1 MKKSHSRIIDGIVNE
16 KGFITDFCE
25 ASFREAE
32 QAVKKTSVCAD
43 GRRDYRQ
50 QPFITIDDQ
59 DAKDFDDAIWCIES
73 SRGGGKLIV
82 AIADVAAY
90 VPPGGELDKAA
101 KNRGTSVYLP
111 DRVLPM
117 LPEAISN
124 EACSIKPGVERLCL
138 ACEMLVQDGKVRE
151 YHFFRGIMKSSNR
164 LNYDESAVLMEEAS
178 SPMGLLASLARD
190 FRQKRKDCGGLII
203 ERPEQKIKINGGI
216 SCQTVKRNIAHLAI
230 EECMIAANRCAADF
244 IIRERRSALHRI
256 HKKPSPESVDKLCR
270 LLAELGIVFPQDPSG
285 KDFAEAITAADKKSA
300 ALGNA
305 LLPVILGT
313 LGRAYYAPDTT
324 SGHFGLACRRYMHFT
339 SPIRRYPDLL
349 TQRALI
355 AALEKNERH
364 TDDSI
369 AAVGEHCSEQE
380 VKADKAEWDCR
391 QRLLC
396 AAAKE
401 RVGECFS
408 AFVSGTVGFGVFV
421 SVPELNLEG
430 LVRIA
435 DIPGYWQHMPKNNSF
450 VQGNSTISL
459 GDSMKVRLSGINP
472 EKGRAKFL
480 PLRA

>member
-1 MKKSHSRIIDGIVNE
+1 MP
-16 KGFITDFCE
+16 
-25 ASFREAE
+25 
-32 QAVKKTSVCAD
+32 
-43 GRRDYRQ
+43 RRL
-50 QPFITIDDQ
+50 PP
-59 DAKDFDDAIWCIES
+59 
-73 SRGGGKLIV
+73 LIKN
-82 AIADVAAY
+82 
-90 VPPGGELDKAA
+90 PPHWE
-101 KNRGTSVYLP
+101 
-111 DRVLPM
+111 
-117 LPEAISN
+117 
-124 EACSIKPGVERLCL
+124 
-138 ACEMLVQDGKVRE
+138 
-151 YHFFRGIMKSSNR
+151 
-164 LNYDESAVLMEEAS
+164 
-178 SPMGLLASLARD
+178 
-190 FRQKRKDCGGLII
+190 
-203 ERPEQKIKINGGI
+203 
-216 SCQTVKRNIAHLAI
+216 
-230 EECMIAANRCAADF
+230 
-244 IIRERRSALHRI
+244 
-256 HKKPSPESVDKLCR
+256 
-270 LLAELGIVFPQDPSG
+270 
-285 KDFAEAITAADKKSA
+285 
-300 ALGNA
+300 NA

-408 AFVSGTVGFGVFV
+408 AFVSGTVGLAFLFRSGIKTWKALCA
-421 SVPELNLEG
+421 SPTSPAIGNT
-430 LVRIA
+430 
-435 DIPGYWQHMPKNNSF
+435 WPKNNSF